1 MIIGDFCFT
10 NNIMKLTSK
19 TYQRFNDPATL
30 LVVSSFPLQGEEI
43 AKRNAVSRYSY
54 LLLKHFPD
62 QQRVV
67 VLCEQVAG
75 QNNQPYLLKK
85 NILVI
90 PSYPVNSFKLFTQ
103 LNQQLKR
110 FSQVKN
116 ILLQFEFSLF
126 GKEVITFILPFF
138 FIWQRVLGKKIYT
151 MLHQVVLD
159 LSTLVGQVALPANSI
174 KTLFFNGA
182 MRVFYSIL
190 GLASQKILVHDQFLA
205 EKLCHLVP
213 QRKLAIIPHGIN
225 GYQGFRQGQ
234 KDKFKSSLGCQSS
247 DQLVL
252 AYGYHSWYKGTDWL
266 INNFLRL
273 KKAGQLTKNTKLLL
287 AGDAA
292 PTQKSQPHLQGFYH
306 KLSKLI
312 KNNSQDVIHTGFVP
326 EKEVAKIFAVANL
339 VVFPYRARMSS
350 SGALALAW
358 QYRKPFICSKFFAE
372 NLTTSELDKLAK
384 KMHLD
389 INSLQFNLNYAS
401 FAKTFIN
408 SWQNPLL
415 SQKMARLGRQVAKAH
430 DWQEIAGQYLD
441 IIKLAQKQSVTS
453 VKTARV
459 YFWQKLAY
467 SRVNTPA

>member
-1 MIIGDFCFT
+1 M
-10 NNIMKLTSK
+10 
-19 TYQRFNDPATL
+19 
-30 LVVSSFPLQGEEI
+30 
-43 AKRNAVSRYSY
+43 
-54 LLLKHFPD
+54 
-62 QQRVV
+62 
-67 VLCEQVAG
+67 
-75 QNNQPYLLKK
+75 
-85 NILVI
+85 
-90 PSYPVNSFKLFTQ
+90 
-103 LNQQLKR
+103 
-110 FSQVKN
+110 
-116 ILLQFEFSLF
+116 
-126 GKEVITFILPFF
+126 
-138 FIWQRVLGKKIYT
+138 
-151 MLHQVVLD
+151 
-159 LSTLVGQVALPANSI
+159 
-174 KTLFFNGA
+174 
-182 MRVFYSIL
+182 
-190 GLASQKILVHDQFLA
+190 
-205 EKLCHLVP
+205 
-213 QRKLAIIPHGIN
+213 
-225 GYQGFRQGQ
+225 
-234 KDKFKSSLGCQSS
+234 
-247 DQLVL
+247 
-252 AYGYHSWYKGTDWL
+252 
-266 INNFLRL
+266 RL
-273 KKAGQLTKNTKLLL
+273 KKSGQLTKNTKLLL

-292 PTQKSQPHLQGFYH
+292 PTQKSQPHLQGFYQ

-312 KNNSQDVIHTGFVP
+312 KNNSQDIIHTGFVP